1 MKKLFETFVLP
12 INITIPKNSPIEN
25 LDSSIYNSQ
34 SLVETCDI
42 ICVGNGRFFYF
53 NEDGK
58 LDIYVI
64 VKIRYPVIKKIIS
77 SFHLMHCNELENIIC
92 KWLLYFNFLGYSGM
106 VLGCYRKTS

>member
-1 MKKLFETFVLP
+1 MEQFLEIFIVS
-12 INITIPKNSPIEN
+12 INITINKNSPIEK
-25 LDSSIYNSQ
+25 LGSSIYNSQ

-64 VKIRYPVIKKIIS
+64 VKIRYPG
-77 SFHLMHCNELENIIC
+77 E
-92 KWLLYFNFLGYSGM
+92 
-106 VLGCYRKTS
+106 RR